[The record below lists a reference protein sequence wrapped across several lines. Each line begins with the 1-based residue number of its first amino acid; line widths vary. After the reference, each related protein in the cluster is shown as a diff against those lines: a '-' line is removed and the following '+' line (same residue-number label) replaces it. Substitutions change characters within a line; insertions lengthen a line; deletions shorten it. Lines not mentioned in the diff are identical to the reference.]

1 MFRRS
6 VWSRFTLSSSA
17 TDLQAASPK
26 ESVPKQVLAADFE
39 RQLSDSLNTLF
50 GR

>member
-6 VWSRFTLSSSA
+6 VWSSYSLSRPS
-17 TDLQAASPK
+17 DE